1 MVPIKWVKS
10 TPPTETG
17 AIVMAVQT
25 LLPLLMNARDEDFF
39 KGLGARIAQ
48 ARKDQGLTQQQ
59 LADQLGIPQ
68 QTLAN
73 YEVARARLPASM
85 LPVLAQL
92 LTLSLDELIGTEL
105 PKRRGKR
112 GPTSRLQQQIEAV
125 EQLPKT
131 KQQFVSQML
140 DTVLAQ
146 AGR

>member
-1 MVPIKWVKS
+1 MPI
-10 TPPTETG
+10 P
-17 AIVMAVQT
+17 T
-25 LLPLLMNARDEDFF
+25 LLPMAMNAKDESFF
-39 KGLGARIAQ
+39 KALGVRIAQ

-85 LPVLAQL
+85 LPVLAHL
-92 LTLSLDELIGTEL
+92 LTLSLDELIGNPL

-112 GPTSRLQQQIEAV
+112 GPMSRLQQQIEAV

-146 AGR
+146 ASSR

>member
-1 MVPIKWVKS
+1 
-10 TPPTETG
+10 
-17 AIVMAVQT
+17 MAVQT
-25 LLPLLMNARDEDFF
+25 LLPLIMNAKDEDFF
-39 KGLGARIAQ
+39 KTLGARIAH
-48 ARKDQGLTQQQ
+48 ARKSQNITQQQ
-59 LADQLGIPQ
+59 LADQLGIAQ
-68 QTLAN
+68 QTLAH
-73 YEVARARLPASM
+73 YEVARARVPASM

-92 LTLSLDELIGTEL
+92 LTLSLDELIGTPL

-146 AGR
+146 AGQR